1 MNKEEFD
8 KEYFKAK
15 LAGEKALGEL
25 LLQLIFAGE
34 ERFSVQLL
42 QLQNQDYKDILC
54 YEAVS
59 KDRVCEKSPYLYC
72 FSVPL
77 GQNIE
82 HMDPDSMFCIWC
94 EKIYSIDETKPEREF
109 VDSGSR
115 IIDGTSMLARYGE
128 DIEFVGY
135 KP

>member
-1 MNKEEFD
+1 MN
-8 KEYFKAK
+8 
-15 LAGEKALGEL
+15 
-25 LLQLIFAGE
+25 
-34 ERFSVQLL
+34 
-42 QLQNQDYKDILC
+42 
-54 YEAVS
+54 
-59 KDRVCEKSPYLYC
+59 
-72 FSVPL
+72 
-77 GQNIE
+77 
-82 HMDPDSMFCIWC
+82 PDSMFCIWC